1 MTLTRQQTALVVA
14 ARSQAT
20 SDNGDLFNAIWDDSP
35 ASYYNQLRADYL
47 DLEDQIA
54 AAIENNEP
62 VNGMNEDGD
71 PIQIGGM
78 PSRPRPKQV

>member
-20 SDNGDLFNAIWDDSP
+20 SDNGDLFNAIWDNSG
-35 ASYYNQLRADYL
+35 AIYYNQLRADYL

-54 AAIENNEP
+54 AAIENEEP
-62 VNGMNEDGD
+62 VNGMNENGD

>member
-1 MTLTRQQTALVVA
+1 MILTRQETALVVA

-20 SDNGDLFNAIWDDSP
+20 SDNGDLFNAIWDDST

-47 DLEDQIA
+47 ELEDQIA